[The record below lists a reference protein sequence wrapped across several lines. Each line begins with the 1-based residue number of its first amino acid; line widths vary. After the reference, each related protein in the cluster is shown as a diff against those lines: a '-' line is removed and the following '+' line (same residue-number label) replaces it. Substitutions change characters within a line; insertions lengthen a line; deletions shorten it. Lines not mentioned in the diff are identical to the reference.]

1 MRKGVFFWVVFTLNV
16 FATIVL
22 AMAIIAPFVSP
33 NSFWP
38 IAFMGLAFPI
48 LVIFNF
54 LFVVFWS
61 IALDKRF
68 WLSFVVLLLSLVHI
82 GKFFRIGPNESTTNG
97 GHSINILSFNTHYM
111 GAFDRKDQD
120 TSFFIDKLKEI
131 KPDIMCLQEFANLGG
146 SFEKP
151 MFRQFFKEY
160 QHFKTVNADGLSQT
174 YPTGY
179 GVCIVSKYPILKSGY
194 LEQTNQS
201 ANITVFA
208 DIDVDGKIIRVV
220 NTHLKSIVF
229 EKQDYKTVEH
239 ISKAEGSAY
248 GWSSIKRIISK
259 LKNAFILRCN
269 QVEIIR
275 QKLDETTYPIILCG
289 DFNDSPTSYAYQTIK
304 GNLLDAFVESG
315 VGTSTTYIGNMPSF
329 RIDYI
334 LHDPSFTSRNYQTH
348 SLNFSD
354 HKIVSCTVSF

>member
-1 MRKGVFFWVVFTLNV
+1 MKQGLFFWIVFSLNL
-16 FATIVL
+16 L
-22 AMAIIAPFVSP
+22 AAMALGMAIIAPYISP
-33 NSFWP
+33 KSFWP

-48 LVIFNF
+48 LLFSNIVF
-54 LFVVFWS
+54 LLFWS
-61 IALDKRF
+61 LVLDKRF
-68 WLSFVVLLLSLVHI
+68 WLSFVLIALSFIHVS
-82 GKFFRIGPNESTTNG
+82 KFYRIGSNPPDAKGAN
-97 GHSINILSFNTHYM
+97 SINVLSFNTHYM

-120 TSFFIDKLKEI
+120 TSFFINKLREI
-131 KPDIMCLQEFANLGG
+131 QPDILCLQEFANLGG

-160 QHFKTVNADGLSQT
+160 KYYKTVNADGLSQS

-179 GVCIVSKYPILKSGY
+179 GVCIVSKYPIVNSGY
-194 LEQTNQS
+194 LEQLNQS

-208 DIDVDGKIIRVV
+208 DIVVGDKTIRVV

-239 ISKAEGSAY
+239 ISKAEGKAY
-248 GWSSIKRIISK
+248 GWLNIKRILSK
-259 LKNAFILRCN
+259 LKNAFILRCT
-269 QVEIIR
+269 QVETIR
-275 QKLDETTYPIILCG
+275 EKLNNSPYPIILCG

-315 VGTSTTYIGNMPSF
+315 EGTSTTYTGNMPSF

-334 LHDPSFTSRNYQTH
+334 LHDPCFKSSRYQTH
-348 SLNFSD
+348 ALNFSD
-354 HKIVSCTVSF
+354 HKIVSCTITY